1 MNLPTDPDLRWR
13 RVEGEIEPLSKPSP
27 SGQGNVRGYIVTT
40 IVVAGTTGLAAA
52 IFDRS
57 DLTDIVMLYIL
68 GIVVI
73 SMRFGFRAS
82 VFSAVVSVLCFDF
95 FFVPP
100 YLTFAVTNFRHITT
114 FAVMLLVAVVI
125 AGLTQRARDQ
135 TERARKSERRTA
147 LLYAMSQALARTQG
161 FEALVRVAA
170 RDVEQVFA
178 SRTVVYVPTAEGDL
192 GKVHASEGAA
202 LSDEEDS
209 VVRWV
214 WSHGREAGLGTTSF
228 PNSAGLYLPLVAP
241 GTERELVGVLGILP
255 SDPSQFANHDQRRL
269 ADAVATQLALA
280 IERGRLADET
290 ARARIQLEGEQ
301 LRSTLLSSVSHDL
314 RTPLAVMT
322 GTASTLLDED
332 ATLTPATRRELTH
345 ILVEESERLDLL
357 VRNLLDM
364 TRIESG
370 AVRVKKEWQSVE
382 EVVGAAFSRMET
394 RLADRQITARV
405 PADLLAPFD
414 GVLIEQVLV
423 NLLENVAKYT
433 PAGSPIDVTVAR
445 SGDEI
450 VVDVADRGP
459 GVPPGQE
466 LRIFE
471 KFQRGPSER
480 LATGVGLGLA
490 ICQAVLVAHRGRIW
504 AENRPDQGAS
514 FKFALPLEGAPL
526 PGHLPETSEIPLT
539 VI

>member
-1 MNLPTDPDLRWR
+1 
-13 RVEGEIEPLSKPSP
+13 VLS
-27 SGQGNVRGYIVTT
+27 
-40 IVVAGTTGLAAA
+40 A
-52 IFDRS
+52 I
-57 DLTDIVMLYIL
+57 L
-68 GIVVI
+68 
-73 SMRFGFRAS
+73 
-82 VFSAVVSVLCFDF
+82 SVLCFDF

-135 TERARKSERRTA
+135 AERARKS
-147 LLYAMSQALARTQG
+147 
-161 FEALVRVAA
+161 
-170 RDVEQVFA
+170 
-178 SRTVVYVPTAEGDL
+178 
-192 GKVHASEGAA
+192 
-202 LSDEEDS
+202 
-209 VVRWV
+209 
-214 WSHGREAGLGTTSF
+214 
-228 PNSAGLYLPLVAP
+228 
-241 GTERELVGVLGILP
+241 
-255 SDPSQFANHDQRRL
+255 
-269 ADAVATQLALA
+269 
-280 IERGRLADET
+280 ADET
-290 ARARIQLEGEQ
+290 ARARIQLEREQ

-332 ATLTPATRRELTH
+332 ATLAPATRKELTQ
-345 ILVEESERLDLL
+345 ILLEESERLDLL

-394 RLADRQITARV
+394 RLADRQITTRV

-423 NLLENVAKYT
+423 NLLENAAKYT
-433 PAGSPIDVTVAR
+433 PPDSPLEVTVAR
-445 SGDEI
+445 ADHEI
-450 VVDVADRGP
+450 IVEVADRGP
-459 GVPPGQE
+459 GIPPGQE

-490 ICQAVLVAHRGRIW
+490 ICQAVLEAHRGRIW

-526 PGHLPETSEIPLT
+526 AGQLPELDENPLPVT
-539 VI
+539 